1 MIGENEFSIVLGQQV
16 DCRELGKMVL
26 GESNQQL
33 SQVNTTSLAS
43 IPLSKNSPV
52 KMGKFQGVAVETFL
66 QSLRPMKDVNTS
78 FDE

>member
-1 MIGENEFSIVLGQQV
+1 V

-26 GESNQQL
+26 GESNQQF

-52 KMGKFQGVAVETFL
+52 KMVKCQAVVAETFL

-78 FDE
+78 FDEEI

>member
-1 MIGENEFSIVLGQQV
+1 MVGQQV

-52 KMGKFQGVAVETFL
+52 KMGKCQGAFVETFL